1 MALRGAQ
8 GRAKLLAP
16 AVLACP
22 ELRVPRWIQAIL
34 VLVLARVLVRS
45 VGFTQASVATLTAYW
60 VGCLAAVVGP
70 ARGLLAGPRVTAAAG
85 EATTVALQA
94 AERAAAAVV
103 LGLAAVATSTG
114 LISATLRSPSSG
126 P

>member
-16 AVLACP
+16 AVLACL
-22 ELRVPRWIQAIL
+22 ELMVLRWVL
-34 VLVLARVLVRS
+34 PVLVLARVLVRS